1 MGTKSI
7 TETDNNINR
16 DYQIFC
22 SRYGKTLSIFLNWNS
37 RDDVFKIFK
46 VVLTGCADI
55 LQMNNM
61 VVLYSDDTLML
72 YSDVFGAV
80 RHMVMILLSVRLD
93 L

>member
-46 VVLTGCADI
+46 VVLTGRADI

-61 VVLYSDDTLML
+61 VML

-80 RHMVMILLSVRLD
+80 RYMMILLSVRLD